1 MVSPTRAADRGA
13 MQTSPE
19 QARRRSPRP
28 DDFTRTGAVWVTGTG
43 AFLVVVAAAVFVAVR
58 WDHLPDTIKLAIL
71 GALSGSALLAGRR
84 LRRRLPATGAVLYHL
99 GAFLLPVVSAAVA
112 LRFDTG
118 WGGLL
123 LIEGTTGAV
132 AFTVLERVE
141 RSVVL
146 RVAAAGSFV
155 IAALGLGATVGIPP
169 AATLAAA
176 AVVAELT
183 RRRTL
188 ATSWALLAGIAPAVA
203 LTADFWSSPVILDEL
218 ALTDPNARRVA
229 LVASIAAALVLWV
242 EARARRDL
250 VLLVAAAMSAT
261 LGTVATWQDV
271 RPTAVM
277 GRLGLAL
284 LFVAFEATAWFLD
297 GDEFLRGPSRLVAG
311 TAEVGAGAVAVAL
324 AGVVLVAPHFALSAG
339 ATHLDGALLVAAV
352 VATAG
357 WVIADVRRRT
367 HDQLQPSLALLLGSG
382 WVPATVGITATVIA
396 GVALS
401 TGSALA
407 TALTLTALAG
417 LLVVSGREY
426 GHALAAWFSM
436 AAVVV
441 ATYEPAVA
449 CLCAVAGTVIL
460 SSAAVLR
467 ARRLRPD
474 SPELASAWAWA
485 LACAALLPPLLAV
498 PVLDGWAPDIAL
510 LGGWVVACWIAAFIL
525 DAGATERF
533 TPAFGLIGRAGALV
547 VLPIAFLMG
556 AAPTAEIATAIALLS
571 VVDALRRHEPLDGSV
586 AAIASPIAVLA
597 TGLALAG
604 SATSAPVA
612 VGAFALLLSLGTLVV
627 SDTWRPTVDGAA
639 IWSIALAVLF
649 SISHDA
655 AFATVLL
662 LAGASALTVAVGR
675 WSAPFAVTGAAL
687 VCLGVWVHLDL
698 AGINAIDAYV
708 APVAAALATAGW
720 LARRQTPRD
729 SRELSSWVA
738 YGPAIALLGA
748 AALAERLAGGTGV
761 HAIIAGTLGTVAVAV
776 GGWKRLAGPLLLGT
790 ALLAAVVVS
799 ETLAYTATMPTWG
812 WLALAGSAL
821 LAAGIA
827 MERAEV
833 GPLETGRRVL
843 DVVHDRFA

>member
-1 MVSPTRAADRGA
+1 
-13 MQTSPE
+13 MQTTPD
-19 QARRRSPRP
+19 QAHRGSSRP

-43 AFLVVVAAAVFVAVR
+43 AFLVVVAATVFVAVR

-99 GAFLLPVVSAAVA
+99 GAFLLPVATAAVA

-123 LIEGTTGAV
+123 LIEGTTGAA

-146 RVAAAGSFV
+146 RVAAGAAV
-155 IAALGLGATVGIPP
+155 VVAALGLGATVGIAP

-176 AVVAELT
+176 AVLAELS

-188 ATSWALLAGIAPAVA
+188 AAGWALLAGIAPAIA
-203 LTADFWSSPVILDEL
+203 LTAGDWPSPTILDDL

-229 LVASIAAALVLWV
+229 LVGSIAAGVVLWI

-250 VLLVAAAMSAT
+250 VLLVASALSIT
-261 LGTVATWQDV
+261 LGIAATWQDL
-271 RPTAVM
+271 RPTATF

-284 LFVAFEATAWFLD
+284 GFVALEVAAWFVHED
-297 GDEFLRGPSRLVAG
+297 DFLRAPSRLVAG
-311 TAEVGAGAVAVAL
+311 AAEVVAGAVATTL
-324 AGVVLVAPHFALSAG
+324 AGVVLVAPHVVRG
-339 ATHLDGALLVAAV
+339 ATATQIDGALLATAL
-352 VATAG
+352 VATTG
-357 WVIADVRRRT
+357 WIVADIRRRT
-367 HDQLQPSLALLLGSG
+367 KDQLQPPLALLLGSG
-382 WVPATVGITATVIA
+382 WVPATLGTTATVIA
-396 GVALS
+396 GVALA
-401 TGSALA
+401 TGSAVA
-407 TALTLTALAG
+407 TALTLAALAG
-417 LLVVSGREY
+417 VLVLSGREY
-426 GHALAAWFSM
+426 GHALAAWFSV
-436 AAVVV
+436 AAV
-441 ATYEPAVA
+441 ATVTHEPAVA
-449 CLCAVAGTVIL
+449 AICAVAGTVTL

-474 SPELASAWAWA
+474 SPELASAWPWA
-485 LACAALLPPLLAV
+485 LAYAALLPPLFAI
-498 PVLDGWAPDIAL
+498 PVIDGWAPDVAV
-510 LGGWVVACWIAAFIL
+510 LGGWVLTCWIAALIL
-525 DAGATERF
+525 DTGATKGF
-533 TPAFGLIGRAGALV
+533 TPGFGLIGRAGTLV
-547 VLPIAFLMG
+547 VLPLAFLMG
-556 AAPTAEIATAIALLS
+556 SAATAEITGAIALLS
-571 VVDALRRHEPLDGSV
+571 MVDARRRRQPLDGSIAV
-586 AAIASPIAVLA
+586 IAAPIAVLA
-597 TGLALAG
+597 TGLALDG
-604 SATSAPVA
+604 SGVAAPIA
-612 VGAFALLLSLGTLVV
+612 VGAFALLLSLGTLVA
-627 SDTWRPTVDGAA
+627 SDTWRPTVDAAA
-639 IWSIALAVLF
+639 IWSITLALF
-649 SISHDA
+649 FGIGHDT

-675 WSAPFAVTGAAL
+675 RSAPYAVSGATL
-687 VCLGVWVHLDL
+687 VCLGVWIHLDL
-698 AGINAIDAYV
+698 AGVNATDAYV
-708 APVAAALATAGW
+708 APVAVALVAAGF
-720 LARRQTPRD
+720 LARRPSPRG

-748 AALAERLAGGTGV
+748 AAMAERLAGGAGV
-761 HAIIAGTLGTVAVAV
+761 HALVAGSLGTVAVAI
-776 GGWKRLAGPLLLGT
+776 GGWRRLAAPLLLGT
-790 ALLAAVVVS
+790 ALMAAVVLS